1 MLHTGGIA
9 MSLSDLASIG
19 SLVSGIAVL
28 VSLIYLGLQTHQ
40 NAKHSRALIQQGRAA
55 RIADTSLRVAELR
68 DADGIDKCFQGA
80 RDVMP
85 KDLARFLNICRSI
98 FVSAE
103 DSFLQHEQGLLYG
116 VAFES
121 FETSVRAGM
130 DAPGIAA
137 AWIMT
142 RDMYEPQFRAYMNG
156 MLGDMNDGRQRRAL
170 QNWHDALDSLTPPA
184 D

>member
-1 MLHTGGIA
+1 

-19 SLVSGIAVL
+19 SLASGVAVL

-40 NAKHSRALIQQGRAA
+40 NAKHSRALIQQGRAG

-68 DADGIDKCFQGA
+68 DADGLDTCFRGG
-80 RDVMP
+80 RDVTP
-85 KDLARFLNICRSI
+85 KDLARFLNTCRAI

-103 DSFLQHEQGLLYG
+103 DSFLQHEQGLLDG

-121 FETSVRAGM
+121 FETSLRAGM
-130 DAPGIAA
+130 DSPGIAA

-142 RDMYEPQFRAYMNG
+142 RDMYEPRFRTYMNG
-156 MLGDMNDGRQRRAL
+156 MLGDMKAGAQKRAL
-170 QNWHDALDSLTPPA
+170 QNWNDALDGLTPRESA
-184 D
+184 SA